1 MLRLLHP
8 PLEELGDQDAAA
20 EPCRP
25 HRLAENTGKT
35 APIGGRMH
43 LQLALRS
50 HQMQRRG
57 CGKRRKRTQ
66 TGPLQ
71 RMAIPGQGSRGS
83 MAGGQAC
90 GHRVG
95 CHQGYT
101 LQTSNVAARCDS
113 TRPLTLRMVCCEI
126 RFMVDPSETRADG
139 RRPNALRPFE
149 VSWDPMG
156 FALSSL
162 IVRTGRTAVLC
173 SVCLE
178 ETVPRWRKGNGLGW
192 ISAEYR
198 LLPGSTPQRQSRE
211 LLKLSGRTQEIQRLI
226 GRSLRAAVDLEALGE
241 RSLLIDCDVIQ
252 ADAGTRTASV
262 TGAWMALQLAC
273 DRLIAQGI
281 LERQPIRSQVA
292 AVSVGLLEGR
302 PLLDLDYSE
311 DSRADVDLNVVASGD
326 GSLLEIQGTAEGAP
340 FSRGQLNV
348 LLDLAQPGLD
358 ALLAAQSHALS
369 SRS

>member
-1 MLRLLHP
+1 M
-8 PLEELGDQDAAA
+8 
-20 EPCRP
+20 
-25 HRLAENTGKT
+25 
-35 APIGGRMH
+35 
-43 LQLALRS
+43 
-50 HQMQRRG
+50 
-57 CGKRRKRTQ
+57 
-66 TGPLQ
+66 
-71 RMAIPGQGSRGS
+71 
-83 MAGGQAC
+83 
-90 GHRVG
+90 
-95 CHQGYT
+95 
-101 LQTSNVAARCDS
+101 
-113 TRPLTLRMVCCEI
+113 
-126 RFMVDPSETRADG
+126 DPSETRADG
-139 RRPNALRPFE
+139 RLPDALRPFE

-292 AVSVGLLEGR
+292 AVSVGLLEGM

>member
-1 MLRLLHP
+1 MY
-8 PLEELGDQDAAA
+8 
-20 EPCRP
+20 
-25 HRLAENTGKT
+25 
-35 APIGGRMH
+35 
-43 LQLALRS
+43 
-50 HQMQRRG
+50 
-57 CGKRRKRTQ
+57 KRQ
-66 TGPLQ
+66 
-71 RMAIPGQGSRGS
+71 
-83 MAGGQAC
+83 
-90 GHRVG
+90 
-95 CHQGYT
+95 
-101 LQTSNVAARCDS
+101 
-113 TRPLTLRMVCCEI
+113 
-126 RFMVDPSETRADG
+126 
-139 RRPNALRPFE
+139 
-149 VSWDPMG
+149 
-156 FALSSL
+156 
-162 IVRTGRTAVLC
+162 
-173 SVCLE
+173 
-178 ETVPRWRKGNGLGW
+178 VPRWRKGNGLGW